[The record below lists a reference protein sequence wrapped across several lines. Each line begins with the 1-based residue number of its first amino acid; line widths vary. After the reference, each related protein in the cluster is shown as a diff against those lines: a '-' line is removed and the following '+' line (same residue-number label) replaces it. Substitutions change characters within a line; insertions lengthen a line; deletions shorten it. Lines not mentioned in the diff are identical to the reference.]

1 MRMKL
6 YRKLAKENIKRNS
19 ETYFPYIIASVMAIT
34 LYFLCFNLSSNT
46 GFDNI
51 RGAEAVRLMFG
62 ATSRIIAFISMIIIL
77 YSNSYLLKVRA
88 KEFGLYSVLGLEKKH
103 IALVMFFESLITSIA
118 IIFISIIIGIIF
130 NKLNFLIISNIIGL
144 EETLKASINFSAV
157 LKTVILFSVEFI
169 IVYILNIYTIN
180 KKKTIDLLKAE
191 NKGEKEPKAKPILA
205 IIGILLLVIGYTISI
220 KLGINMF
227 DMNTFPKLLMAIILV
242 IIATYLLFTF
252 SSIWILKILKKN
264 KNYYYKRNN
273 FISLSNLIF
282 RMKKNAMGLAS
293 ICVLSC
299 MVIVTLGT
307 TTSVFIHSK
316 QLVKEKPEIDMI
328 VGYNPADISFE
339 EYMGRVET
347 PSPERRYFT
356 DSSKRQKDNIRKN
369 FENLSKEKGTN
380 VINKENFESF
390 NIFIF
395 NGKLTDNENFIKLF
409 TEDNKK
415 DENKLNV
422 GITVLKLSQYNKI
435 NNLNED
441 LGKDE
446 MLMHKSEIFK
456 KIYGKGQAELN
467 TENIKLKSKG
477 ELEKIPM
484 NLDTE
489 KENGISIVVND
500 ETYNNLY
507 KELATNTM
515 NMEKQG
521 KDEGEIGYQIY
532 RRNVE
537 YWDIE
542 GTDEE
547 KDIYIDSL
555 LNIDRDIDKLI
566 ELDINGRIK
575 FIERSMNELFINW
588 GVLIFIGVYLGLSF
602 TVAMMII
609 IYFKQIS
616 EGYED
621 RRQYQILQKV
631 GLSNKEIK
639 KTINKQVKLVFYLPI
654 IGTICHIFAASF
666 GMQNLNFIMGI
677 GSKRTYIISMIISMV
692 FYLVVYTI
700 TYKVTSYKYY
710 QIVQREESILS
721 EINR

>member
-1 MRMKL
+1 MKL

-46 GFDNI
+46 GFDSV
-51 RGAEAVRLMFG
+51 RGAEAVRVMFG
-62 ATSRIIAFISMIIIL
+62 ATSKIIAFISMIIIL

-157 LKTVILFSVEFI
+157 LKTIILFSVEFI
-169 IVYILNIYTIN
+169 IVYILNIYSIN

-205 IIGILLLVIGYTISI
+205 IIGILLLVIGYSISI

-316 QLVKEKPEIDMI
+316 QIIKEKPEIDMI
-328 VGYNPADISFE
+328 VGYNPADITFE
-339 EYMGRVET
+339 EYMGRVER
-347 PSPERRYFT
+347 PSPEKRYFT
-356 DSSKRQKDNIRKN
+356 DSSKKQRENIRRN
-369 FENLSKEKGTN
+369 FGNLSKEKGTK

-395 NGKLTDNENFIKLF
+395 NGNLTDNENFIKVF
-409 TEDNKK
+409 TEDNKE

-422 GITVLKLSQYNKI
+422 DITVFKLSQYNKI

-441 LGKDE
+441 LEKDE
-446 MLMHKSEIFK
+446 MLMYKSEIFK

-500 ETYNNLY
+500 DIYNNLY
-507 KELATNTM
+507 KELATYTM

-521 KDEGEIGYQIY
+521 KDETEIGYQIY

-555 LNIDRDIDKLI
+555 LNIDRDIDELI
-566 ELDINGRIK
+566 ELNINGRIK
-575 FIERSMNELFINW
+575 FIDRAMNEVFINW

-677 GSKRTYIISMIISMV
+677 GSKRTYIVSMIISMV

-700 TYKVTSYKYY
+700 TYKITSYKYY

>member
-1 MRMKL
+1 MKL

-51 RGAEAVRLMFG
+51 RGAEAVRVMFG
-62 ATSRIIAFISMIIIL
+62 VTSKIIAFISMIIIL

-157 LKTVILFSVEFI
+157 LKTIILFSVEFI
-169 IVYILNIYTIN
+169 IVYILNIYSIN

-205 IIGILLLVIGYTISI
+205 IIGILLLVIGYSISI

-316 QLVKEKPEIDMI
+316 QIIKEKPEIDMI
-328 VGYNPADISFE
+328 VGYNPADITFE
-339 EYMGRVET
+339 EYMGRVER
-347 PSPERRYFT
+347 PSPEKRYFT
-356 DSSKRQKDNIRKN
+356 DSSKKQRKNIRRN
-369 FENLSKEKGTN
+369 FGNLSKEKGTK

-395 NGKLTDNENFIKLF
+395 NGNLTDNENFIKVF
-409 TEDNKK
+409 TEDNKE

-422 GITVLKLSQYNKI
+422 DITVFKLSQYNKI

-441 LGKDE
+441 LEKDE
-446 MLMHKSEIFK
+446 MLMYKSEIFK

-500 ETYNNLY
+500 DIYNNLY
-507 KELATNTM
+507 KELATYTM

-521 KDEGEIGYQIY
+521 KDEAEIGYQIY
-532 RRNVE
+532 RRNAE

-542 GTDEE
+542 GSQEQKDE
-547 KDIYIDSL
+547 YIDSL
-555 LNIDRDIDKLI
+555 INIDKENRVN
-566 ELDINGRIK
+566 LDINGKIK
-575 FIERSMNELFINW
+575 FVDRYMNELFINW

-602 TVAMMII
+602 TIAMMII

-639 KTINKQVKLVFYLPI
+639 NTINKQVKLVFYLPI
-654 IGTICHIFAASF
+654 IGTICHILAASF
-666 GMQNLNFIMGI
+666 GMQNLNFMMGI
-677 GSKRTYIISMIISMV
+677 GSKKTYIVSMIISAV

-721 EINR
+721 ELNR

>member
-51 RGAEAVRLMFG
+51 RGAAAVRIMFG
-62 ATSRIIAFISMIIIL
+62 FTSQIIAIISMIIIL
-77 YSNSYLLKVRA
+77 YSNSYLIKVRA

-103 IALVMFFESLITSIA
+103 IALVMLFENLITSIA
-118 IIFISIIIGIIF
+118 IIIISIIIGIIF
-130 NKLNFLIISNIIGL
+130 NKLNFLIISNILGL
-144 EETLKASINFSAV
+144 DEILKASINFKAV
-157 LKTVILFSVEFI
+157 LRTIILFSVEFL
-169 IVYILNIYTIN
+169 IVYVLNIYTIN

-191 NKGEKEPKAKPILA
+191 NKGEKEPKAKPVLA
-205 IIGILLLVIGYTISI
+205 IVGILLLVVGYTMSI
-220 KLGINMF
+220 KLGIDMF
-227 DMNTFPKLLMAIILV
+227 EMDTLPKLFLAIILV

-307 TTSVFIHSK
+307 TTSVFIYSK
-316 QLVKEKPEIDMI
+316 QLIKEKPMTDMI
-328 VGYNPADISFE
+328 VGYNPADVSFD
-339 EYMGRVET
+339 EYIGKTDR
-347 PSPERRYFT
+347 PSAQRRYFT
-356 DSSKRQKDNIRKN
+356 DSSDKQKSVINNTLNKLA
-369 FENLSKEKGTN
+369 EEKGIK
-380 VINKENFESF
+380 VVEKDNFESF
-390 NIFIF
+390 NVFIY
-395 NGKLTDNENFIKLF
+395 NAQLTNDKNYIKLF
-409 TEDNKK
+409 TEENKEDK
-415 DENKLNV
+415 NKLNV
-422 GITVLKLSQYNKI
+422 NIAVFKLSEYNKI
-435 NNLNED
+435 NNLNEE
-441 LGKDE
+441 LYKDE
-446 MLMHKSEIFK
+446 MLIYKSEIFK
-456 KIYGKGQAELN
+456 KIYGKGNAEITTDN
-467 TENIKLKSKG
+467 MDLKTKK
-477 ELEKIPM
+477 ELDKIPL
-484 NLDTE
+484 NLDMQN
-489 KENGISIVVND
+489 ENGIFLVLAD

-507 KELATNTM
+507 KDLATYSM
-515 NMEKQG
+515 NAENAG
-521 KDEGEIGYQIY
+521 KLEEDIGYQIY
-532 RRNVE
+532 RRNAE

-542 GTDEE
+542 GSQEQKDE
-547 KDIYIDSL
+547 YIDSL
-555 LNIDRDIDKLI
+555 INIDKENRVN
-566 ELDINGRIK
+566 LDINGKIK
-575 FIERSMNELFINW
+575 FVDRYMNELFINW

-602 TVAMMII
+602 TIAMMII

-639 KTINKQVKLVFYLPI
+639 NTINKQVKLVFYLPI
-654 IGTICHIFAASF
+654 IGTICHILAASF
-666 GMQNLNFIMGI
+666 GMQNLNFMMGI
-677 GSKRTYIISMIISMV
+677 GSKKTYIVSMIISAV

-721 EINR
+721 ELNR